1 MADTRTTTQILQEML
16 EVPGIKAILI
26 VGKDG
31 FVIESAGT
39 FGKTDLD
46 SIGASVATVILGSDK
61 MSDELKIQT
70 FNSLT
75 FEAPDAMII
84 CLPVGESLLVLLA
97 PDNKTLGMIRL
108 QVKKIIP
115 LLEKF
120 F

>member
-1 MADTRTTTQILQEML
+1 MADSRTTTQILQEML

-31 FVIESAGT
+31 FGIEAAGS

-46 SIGASVATVILGSDK
+46 NVGASGATVILGTDK
-61 MSDELKIQT
+61 MAEELKIQA

-75 FEAPDAMII
+75 FEAADAMII
-84 CLPVGESLLVLLA
+84 CVPIGDALLVLLA

-108 QVKKIIP
+108 QVKKAIP
-115 LLEKF
+115 ALEKF